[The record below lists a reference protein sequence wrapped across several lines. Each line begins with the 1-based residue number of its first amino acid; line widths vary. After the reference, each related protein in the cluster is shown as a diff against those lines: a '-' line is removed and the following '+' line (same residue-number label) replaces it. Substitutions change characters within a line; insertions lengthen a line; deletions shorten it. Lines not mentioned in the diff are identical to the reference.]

1 MSCAPVRVGTSG
13 EYEPAGS
20 SAASLARSG
29 AGAHRFGC
37 GRLLVRE
44 LAALLLV
51 ELFARHRV
59 DQRREPGA
67 PQQLAAP
74 VYACKCIN

>member
-1 MSCAPVRVGTSG
+1 MNLQDLLLLLQQLQALALVDL
-13 EYEPAGS
+13 
-20 SAASLARSG
+20 AADG
-29 AGAHRFGC
+29 
-37 GRLLVRE
+37 LLVRE

-59 DQRREPGA
+59 DQRRQPGA
-67 PQQLAAP
+67 PQELAAP